1 MDRALRSVNRV
12 LLALAGLLLLALGLA
27 ALVGGFDLPR
37 HWNFD
42 MPSGW
47 PWARPDD
54 VLLSGSDRTKWRDE
68 SWWWPSVFAGLG
80 LLVVLLLWWL
90 LAQLRRRRLGE
101 VLVESGDGEGALLR
115 GRALENVLEA
125 EAASLPG
132 VDRAAVRLTG
142 RRSAPQ
148 AVVGVLLSAH
158 ASPGPV
164 LGRFTDE
171 ALEHARE
178 SIALEQLPAEVRLQV
193 VKHRAER
200 VI

>member
-27 ALVGGFDLPR
+27 ALVGGFDLAR

>member
-1 MDRALRSVNRV
+1 MDGILRTVNRV
-12 LLALAGLLLLALGLA
+12 LLTLTGVLLLALGLTV
-27 ALVGGFDLPR
+27 LMGGFDLPR
-37 HWNFD
+37 RWNFSL
-42 MPSGW
+42 PSGW
-47 PWARPDD
+47 PWANSHD
-54 VLLSGSDRTKWRDE
+54 VLLSDVDRTRWRSED
-68 SWWWPSVFAGLG
+68 WWWPTVIGALAILLI
-80 LLVVLLLWWL
+80 LLVWWL
-90 LAQLRRRRLGE
+90 VAQLRRRRLRE

-171 ALEHARE
+171 ALEQARE
-178 SIALEQLPAEVRLQV
+178 SIALEQLPAEVRLQAA
-193 VKHRAER
+193 KHRPER